1 MRISLVIITGI
12 ALILLTLVIY
22 MALSVNW
29 RRRGVAYYIIMAIIY
44 GMFFLLTIPMLILL
58 IKMEV
63 RHYYIVIVPIVF
75 SVCKVVKNIFYAAE
89 IIGYEE
95 AERFIISI
103 DDLPIDE
110 EEKEEDNKK

>member
-12 ALILLTLVIY
+12 ALILLALVIY

-29 RRRGVAYYIIMAIIY
+29 RRGVAYYIIIAIIY

-75 SVCKVVKNIFYAAE
+75 TVCKVVKNIFYAAE

>member
-29 RRRGVAYYIIMAIIY
+29 RSRGVAYYIIIAIIY

-63 RHYYIVIVPIVF
+63 RHYYIVIVPIVV